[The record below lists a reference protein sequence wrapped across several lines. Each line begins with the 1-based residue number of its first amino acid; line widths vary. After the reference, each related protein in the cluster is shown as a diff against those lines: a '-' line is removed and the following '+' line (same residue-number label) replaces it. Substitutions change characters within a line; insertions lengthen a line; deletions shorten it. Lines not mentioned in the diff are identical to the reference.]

1 MKKSQLKAA
10 DDTAVHCVIHND
22 REKDMPMKQRDM
34 IHQWWPFIHVFI
46 HVYPDSKIQWIS
58 WEHHQPTFW
67 SWQMEREL
75 SESKAREVPW
85 LLCGFGVQPPQR
97 SEDGVSNI
105 VFLFAFLQTSFI
117 VERRGKQLLSGIGGI
132 GGIATVNLVS
142 ISYQISRLSIHV
154 WSFFLF
160 VETLPS
166 GKHTKNYGKS
176 P

>member
-1 MKKSQLKAA
+1 MTGKRTCQWNSETWFINDDRLSMFLSMFILTLRYSESAENTINRPSDPGRWSVSCLKAKLE
-10 DDTAVHCVIHND
+10 
-22 REKDMPMKQRDM
+22 RFRDFSVDLECNL
-34 IHQWWPFIHVFI
+34 H
-46 HVYPDSKIQWIS
+46 
-58 WEHHQPTFW
+58 
-67 SWQMEREL
+67 R
-75 SESKAREVPW
+75 
-85 LLCGFGVQPPQR
+85 R

-142 ISYQISRLSIHV
+142 ISYQISRLSRLSIHV